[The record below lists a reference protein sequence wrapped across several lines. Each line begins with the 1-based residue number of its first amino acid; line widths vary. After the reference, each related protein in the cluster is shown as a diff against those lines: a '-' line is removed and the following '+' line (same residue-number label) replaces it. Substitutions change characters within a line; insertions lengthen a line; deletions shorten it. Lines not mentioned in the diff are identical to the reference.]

1 MSDSILMPC
10 IPLRGL
16 IVYPRTVLHFD
27 IGREKSIK
35 ALETAM
41 EFDKL
46 LFVASQKDENVL
58 IPTQDDFYHTGTVV
72 KVMQMLKIQG
82 DGGRGLV

>member
-1 MSDSILMPC
+1 MSDNILMPC

-16 IVYPRTVLHFD
+16 IVYPKTVLHFD

-41 EFDKL
+41 ETDKL
-46 LFVASQKDENVL
+46 LFVAPQMDDSVL
-58 IPTQDDFYHTGTVV
+58 IPTAD
-72 KVMQMLKIQG
+72 
-82 DGGRGLV
+82 